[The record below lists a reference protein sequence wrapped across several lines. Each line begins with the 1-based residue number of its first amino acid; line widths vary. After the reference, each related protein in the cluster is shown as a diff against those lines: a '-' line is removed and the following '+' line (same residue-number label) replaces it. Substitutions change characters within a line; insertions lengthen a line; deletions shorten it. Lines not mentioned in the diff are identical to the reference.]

1 MFIFCSHIFFKKN
14 IILQLTFLFYHLI
27 FFLKKSKTKHV
38 ALSLYQRD
46 GMTSYHL
53 KLQRLTREIKNRDQ
67 SSLNDSVVISMLCF
81 CSNLTVQQCRVL
93 TPHSVFDAWFC
104 FFVVV
109 KCWFLEE
116 VTICPAYFW
125 TSDKLLQLFMI
136 LFFAHCDVSHS
147 FGRLNIYVNKTSLE
161 LYSYIQKLSFSDVVC
176 TCDLCME
183 FDIA

>member
-1 MFIFCSHIFFKKN
+1 
-14 IILQLTFLFYHLI
+14 
-27 FFLKKSKTKHV
+27 
-38 ALSLYQRD
+38 
-46 GMTSYHL
+46 MTSYHL